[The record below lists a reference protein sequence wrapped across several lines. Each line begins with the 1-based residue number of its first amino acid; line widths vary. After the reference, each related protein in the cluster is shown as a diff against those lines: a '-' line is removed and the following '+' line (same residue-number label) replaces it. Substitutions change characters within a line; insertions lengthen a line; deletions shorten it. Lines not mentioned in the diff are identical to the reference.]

1 MAELYESKIT
11 RAILT
16 AYNEKLS
23 SALVADVLVVGAG
36 PSGLVAAT
44 QLAQRGRRVA
54 VLEKHLSPG
63 GGVWGGGMAMNEVV
77 IQDEALALV
86 GELGVNARPVGNGL
100 HVVDAVELGSALSL
114 KAVQSGAV
122 VLNLTFAEDLCVHR
136 GRVCGVVANRT
147 GVAES
152 LPVDPITFQA
162 AAVLDA
168 TGHDAALVRMLH
180 RRRLVESPAGPP
192 GEGAMDAAE
201 GEAFV
206 VNEVVEIYPGLWI
219 SGMCVAAALG
229 GPRMGPIFGG
239 MLLSGRRAAELIDE
253 ALA

>member
-11 RAILT
+11 QAILT
-16 AYNEKLS
+16 AYHEKLTRS
-23 SALVADVLVVGAG
+23 LVGDVLVVGAG
-36 PSGLVAAT
+36 PSGLMAAA
-44 QLAQRGRRVA
+44 QLAQRGRRVV

-63 GGVWGGGMAMNEVV
+63 GGIWGGGMAMNDVV
-77 IQDEALALV
+77 IQDEALSLV
-86 GELGVNARPVGNGL
+86 EELAVSARPVGNGL
-100 HVVDAVELGSALSL
+100 HVVDAIELASALTL
-114 KAVQSGAV
+114 KAMQSGVV

-147 GVAES
+147 GVAERM
-152 LPVDPITFQA
+152 PVDPITFQA

-180 RRRLVESPAGPP
+180 RRGLVESSAGPL

-201 GEAFV
+201 GESFV
-206 VNEVVEIYPGLWI
+206 VDKVVEIYPGLWI

-239 MLLSGRRAAELIDE
+239 MLLSGRRAADLIDQ
-253 ALA
+253 ALT